1 MKKSILFLFILL
13 AFLGCKEKYISPVV
27 SPNTGYLVVDGS
39 INAGLSSTEII
50 LKRTVALD
58 NPSVVYE
65 GGATVS
71 VIGEDNSIFALNEAA
86 KGHYLASSLNLNKAK
101 KYKLHILTTD
111 SKVYESD
118 LVEVRNTPAIDS
130 LSWKYD
136 SNGLELFVNTH
147 DATGLS
153 KYYQWNYTETW
164 EYHSPFLNYFNYKQ
178 LNTSSGIKYTL
189 EYFDPILITYNSAI
203 YTCWPTENSSSILLG
218 STVSLSSDKILLPLT
233 YISRG
238 DVKLSQ
244 LYSINARQYSLS
256 EGRYNYLQK
265 MKKNTEGT
273 GSVFDAQPSELMGNI
288 HCTTNASEPVIGYID
303 ICNTQET
310 RLFIKNAQ
318 LPDWNFVT
326 PCLKTEIPNNVDSI
340 TLAHRNFYPAYAAK
354 YSPTGRAI
362 LSYYF
367 STPNCVDCTFWG
379 TNIKPTFWP

>member
-1 MKKSILFLFILL
+1 MKKTILFLFILL
-13 AFLGCKEKYISPVV
+13 AFLGCKEKYISPVI

-50 LKRTVALD
+50 LKRTVKLD

-65 GGATVS
+65 AGATVS
-71 VIGEDNSIFALNEAA
+71 VIGEDNSIYPLKEAGT
-86 KGHYLASSLNLNKAK
+86 GHYLASSLNLNKAK
-101 KYKLHILTTD
+101 KYRLHILTTD

-130 LSWKYD
+130 VSWKYD
-136 SNGLELFVNTH
+136 SNGLQLFVNTH
-147 DATGLS
+147 DATGLT

-164 EYHSPFLNYFNYKQ
+164 EYHSPFLNYFNYLQ

-189 EYFDPILITYNSAI
+189 TYFDPILITYNSAI
-203 YTCWPTENSSSILLG
+203 YKCWPTENSSSILLG
-218 STVSLSSDKILLPLT
+218 STVSLTSDKILLPLN
-233 YISRG
+233 YISKG

-244 LYSINARQYSLS
+244 LYSINTKQYSLS

-273 GSVFDAQPSELMGNI
+273 GSVFDAQPSELVGNI

-303 ICNTQET
+303 ICNIQEY
-310 RLFIKNAQ
+310 RIFIDNQ
-318 LPDWNFVT
+318 QVPDWNFVT
-326 PCLKTEIPNNVDSI
+326 PCLKTEIPNNIDSI

-354 YSPTGRAI
+354 YSATGSAI